1 MTRNLTF
8 IQSNYQ
14 ETMDNITLLAKVFA
28 EDVMNITADI
38 MASSVMVNNK
48 VGRNTIAPNSDIF
61 KEMYAKA
68 SGNIVIELLLN
79 DYVQY
84 IESGRKAGSK
94 LPPLEPIVQWAKKRG
109 IKTDNSTM
117 FLIRRAIAED
127 GIKPRP
133 FMYKVLNTIDKK
145 WDGEWSSE
153 LFQELTKI
161 IDEFFNQ

>member
-1 MTRNLTF
+1 
-8 IQSNYQ
+8 
-14 ETMDNITLLAKVFA
+14 MDNITLLAKAFA

-38 MASSVMVNNK
+38 MASSMLVNNK
-48 VGRNTIAPNSDIF
+48 VGMNTIAPNSNIF

-68 SGNIVIELLLN
+68 SGNIVIQLLLN

-94 LPPLEPIVQWAKKRG
+94 FPPIQPIVQWAKKRG
-109 IKTDNSTM
+109 IPTDNSTI

-127 GIKPRP
+127 GIRPRP
-133 FMYKVLNTIDKK
+133 FMYKVLETIDKK

-153 LFQELTKI
+153 LFNELTKI
-161 IDEFFNQ
+161 IDEFFNK

>member
-1 MTRNLTF
+1 MG
-8 IQSNYQ
+8 
-14 ETMDNITLLAKVFA
+14 NIELLAKAFA

-38 MASSVMVNNK
+38 MASNLMVNK
-48 VGRNTIAPNSDIF
+48 KGINTIAPGSNIF
-61 KEMYAKA
+61 KEMKAKA

-79 DYVQY
+79 NYVKY
-84 IESGRKAGSK
+84 IESGRKKGSK
-94 LPPLEPIVQWAKKRG
+94 FPPLEPIVQWAKKRG
-109 IKTDNSTM
+109 IKTDNSTI

>member
-1 MTRNLTF
+1 
-8 IQSNYQ
+8 
-14 ETMDNITLLAKVFA
+14 MDNITLLAKAFA

-38 MASSVMVNNK
+38 MASNLMLNK
-48 VGRNTIAPNSDIF
+48 KGINTIAPDSKIF

-68 SGNIVIELLLN
+68 SGNIVIQLLLN

-94 LPPLEPIVQWAKKRG
+94 FPPIQPIVQWAKKRG
-109 IKTDNSTM
+109 IPTDNSTI

-127 GIKPRP
+127 GIRPRP
-133 FMYKVLNTIDKK
+133 FMYKVLDTIDSK

-161 IDEFFNQ
+161 IDEFFNK

>member
-1 MTRNLTF
+1 
-8 IQSNYQ
+8 
-14 ETMDNITLLAKVFA
+14 MDNITLLAKVFA

-38 MASSVMVNNK
+38 MSSNIMVNK
-48 VGRNTIAPNSDIF
+48 KGINTIAPDSNIF

-84 IESGRKAGSK
+84 IERGRKARSK
-94 LPPLEPIVQWAKKRG
+94 FPPLEPIVQWAKKRG

-127 GIKPRP
+127 GIRPRP
-133 FMYKVLNTIDKK
+133 FMYKVLETIDKK

>member
-1 MTRNLTF
+1 
-8 IQSNYQ
+8 
-14 ETMDNITLLAKVFA
+14 MDSITSLAKVFA

-38 MASSVMVNNK
+38 MASSMLVNDK
-48 VGRNTIAPNSDIF
+48 VGRNTIAPDSNIF

-68 SGNIVIELLLN
+68 SGNIVIQLLLN

-94 LPPLEPIVQWAKKRG
+94 FPPIQPIVQWAKKRD
-109 IKTDNSTM
+109 IPTDNSTI

-127 GIKPRP
+127 GIRPRP
-133 FMYKVLNTIDKK
+133 FMYKVLETIDKK

-153 LFQELTKI
+153 LFNELTKI
-161 IDEFFNQ
+161 IDEFFNK

>member
-1 MTRNLTF
+1 
-8 IQSNYQ
+8 
-14 ETMDNITLLAKVFA
+14 MDNITSLAKVFA

-48 VGRNTIAPNSDIF
+48 VGRNTIAPDSNIF

-79 DYVQY
+79 NYVQY
-84 IESGRKAGSK
+84 IESGRKKGSK
-94 LPPLEPIVQWAKKRG
+94 FPPIEAIRRWAKKKLG
-109 IKTDNSTM
+109 KEDNLTI
-117 FLIRRAIAED
+117 FKIRSAIVRD

>member
-1 MTRNLTF
+1 
-8 IQSNYQ
+8 
-14 ETMDNITLLAKVFA
+14 MDNITLLAKVFA

-48 VGRNTIAPNSDIF
+48 VGRNTIAPDSDIF

-79 DYVQY
+79 NYVQY

-94 LPPLEPIVQWAKKRG
+94 LPPIEAIRRWAKKKLG
-109 IKTDNSTM
+109 KEDNLTI
-117 FLIRRAIAED
+117 FKIRSAIVRD

-133 FMYKVLNTIDKK
+133 FMYKVLEAIDRK

>member
-1 MTRNLTF
+1 MN
-8 IQSNYQ
+8 NV
-14 ETMDNITLLAKVFA
+14 ELLAKAFA

-38 MASSVMVNNK
+38 MASSMLVNDK

-61 KEMYAKA
+61 KGMYAKA
-68 SGNIVIELLLN
+68 SGNIVIQLLLN

-94 LPPLEPIVQWAKKRG
+94 FPPIQPIVQWAKKRG
-109 IKTDNSTM
+109 IPTDNSTI

-127 GIKPRP
+127 GIRPRP
-133 FMYKVLNTIDKK
+133 FMYKVLETIDNK

-161 IDEFFNQ
+161 IDEFFNK

>member
-1 MTRNLTF
+1 MG
-8 IQSNYQ
+8 
-14 ETMDNITLLAKVFA
+14 NIELLSKVFA

-38 MASSVMVNNK
+38 MASNMLVNNK
-48 VGRNTIAPNSDIF
+48 VGSNTIAPDSNIF

-94 LPPLEPIVQWAKKRG
+94 FPPLEPIVQWAKKRG

-117 FLIRRAIAED
+117 FLIRRAISED

>member
-1 MTRNLTF
+1 
-8 IQSNYQ
+8 
-14 ETMDNITLLAKVFA
+14 MDNITLLAKAFA

-38 MASSVMVNNK
+38 MASSMLVNDK

-61 KEMYAKA
+61 KQMYAKA
-68 SGNIVIELLLN
+68 SGNIVIQLLLN

-94 LPPLEPIVQWAKKRG
+94 FPPIQPIVQWAKKRG
-109 IKTDNSTM
+109 ISTDNSTI

-127 GIKPRP
+127 GIRPRP
-133 FMYKVLNTIDKK
+133 FMYKVFETIDKK

-153 LFQELTKI
+153 LFNELTKI
-161 IDEFFNQ
+161 IDEFFNK

>member
-1 MTRNLTF
+1 
-8 IQSNYQ
+8 
-14 ETMDNITLLAKVFA
+14 MDSITLLAKAFA
-28 EDVMNITADI
+28 EDVMTITADI
-38 MASSVMVNNK
+38 MASNLMLNK
-48 VGRNTIAPNSDIF
+48 KGINTIAPDSKIF

-68 SGNIVIELLLN
+68 SGNIVIQLLLN

-94 LPPLEPIVQWAKKRG
+94 FPPIQPIVQWAKKRG
-109 IKTDNSTM
+109 IPTDNSTI

-133 FMYKVLNTIDKK
+133 FMYKVLDTIDNK

-153 LFQELTKI
+153 LFNELTKI
-161 IDEFFNQ
+161 IDEFFNK

>member
-1 MTRNLTF
+1 MG
-8 IQSNYQ
+8 
-14 ETMDNITLLAKVFA
+14 NIELLAKVFA

-38 MASSVMVNNK
+38 MASNLMLNK
-48 VGRNTIAPNSDIF
+48 KGINTIAPNSDIF
-61 KEMYAKA
+61 KEMEAKA

-79 DYVQY
+79 NYVKY

-94 LPPLEPIVQWAKKRG
+94 FPPIEAIREWAKKKLG
-109 IKTDNSTM
+109 KQDNSTI

-133 FMYKVLNTIDKK
+133 FMYKVLETIDKK

-153 LFQELTKI
+153 LFQELTQI
-161 IDEFFNQ
+161 IDEFFQ

>member
-1 MTRNLTF
+1 
-8 IQSNYQ
+8 
-14 ETMDNITLLAKVFA
+14 MDSITSLAKAFA

-38 MASSVMVNNK
+38 MASSMLVNDK
-48 VGRNTIAPNSDIF
+48 VGRNTIAPDSNIF

-68 SGNIVIELLLN
+68 SGNIVIQLLLN

-94 LPPLEPIVQWAKKRG
+94 FPPIHPIVQWAKKRN
-109 IKTDNSTM
+109 IPTDNSTI

-127 GIKPRP
+127 GIRPRP
-133 FMYKVLNTIDKK
+133 FMYKVLETIDKK

-153 LFQELTKI
+153 LFNELTKI
-161 IDEFFNQ
+161 IDEFFNK

>member
-1 MTRNLTF
+1 
-8 IQSNYQ
+8 
-14 ETMDNITLLAKVFA
+14 MDSITSLSKAFA

-38 MASSVMVNNK
+38 MASSMLVNDK
-48 VGRNTIAPNSDIF
+48 VGRNTIAPDSKIF

-68 SGNIVIELLLN
+68 SGNIVIQLLLN

-94 LPPLEPIVQWAKKRG
+94 FPPIQPIVQWAKKRN
-109 IKTDNSTM
+109 IPTDNSTI

-133 FMYKVLNTIDKK
+133 FMYKVLDTIYDK

-153 LFQELTKI
+153 LFNELTKI
-161 IDEFFNQ
+161 IDEFFNK

>member
-1 MTRNLTF
+1 
-8 IQSNYQ
+8 
-14 ETMDNITLLAKVFA
+14 MDSITSLAKAFA

-38 MASSVMVNNK
+38 MASSMLVNDK
-48 VGRNTIAPNSDIF
+48 VGRNTIAPDSNIF

-68 SGNIVIELLLN
+68 SGNIVIKLLLN

-94 LPPLEPIVQWAKKRG
+94 FPPIQPIVQWAKKMG
-109 IKTDNSTM
+109 IKTDNSTI
-117 FLIRRAIAED
+117 FLIRRAISED

-133 FMYKVLNTIDKK
+133 FMYKVLETIDNK

-161 IDEFFNQ
+161 IDEFFNK

>member
-1 MTRNLTF
+1 
-8 IQSNYQ
+8 
-14 ETMDNITLLAKVFA
+14 MDNITLLAKVFA
-28 EDVMNITADI
+28 EDVMTITADI

-84 IESGRKAGSK
+84 IESGRKSGSK
-94 LPPLEPIVQWAKKRG
+94 FPPIEAIRQWAKNKLG
-109 IKTDNSTM
+109 KEDNLTIYK
-117 FLIRRAIAED
+117 IRSAIVRD

>member
-1 MTRNLTF
+1 M
-8 IQSNYQ
+8 
-14 ETMDNITLLAKVFA
+14 LAKVFA

-38 MASSVMVNNK
+38 MASNIMVNNK
-48 VGRNTIAPNSDIF
+48 VGRNTIVPDSNIF

-94 LPPLEPIVQWAKKRG
+94 RPPIEAIREWAKKKLG
-109 IKTDNSTM
+109 KEDNLTIYK
-117 FLIRRAIAED
+117 IRSAIVRD

-133 FMYKVLNTIDKK
+133 FMYKVLEAIDKK

-153 LFQELTKI
+153 LFNELTKI

>member
-1 MTRNLTF
+1 
-8 IQSNYQ
+8 
-14 ETMDNITLLAKVFA
+14 MDNITSLAKAFA

-38 MASSVMVNNK
+38 MASSMLVNDK
-48 VGRNTIAPNSDIF
+48 VGRNTIAPDSNIF

-68 SGNIVIELLLN
+68 SGNIVIQLLLN

-94 LPPLEPIVQWAKKRG
+94 FPPIQPIVQWAKKRN
-109 IKTDNSTM
+109 IPTDNSTI

-127 GIKPRP
+127 GIRPRP
-133 FMYKVLNTIDKK
+133 FMYKVLETIDNK

-161 IDEFFNQ
+161 IDEFFNK

>member
-1 MTRNLTF
+1 
-8 IQSNYQ
+8 
-14 ETMDNITLLAKVFA
+14 MDNITLLAKVFA

-38 MASSVMVNNK
+38 MASNIMVNNK
-48 VGRNTIAPNSDIF
+48 VGRNTIAPDSNIF

-94 LPPLEPIVQWAKKRG
+94 FPPLEPIVQWAKKRG

-117 FLIRRAIAED
+117 FIIRRAIVRD

-161 IDEFFNQ
+161 IDEFFQ

>member
-1 MTRNLTF
+1 MG
-8 IQSNYQ
+8 
-14 ETMDNITLLAKVFA
+14 NIELLSKAFA

-38 MASSVMVNNK
+38 MSSNIMVNK
-48 VGRNTIAPNSDIF
+48 KGINTIAPDSKIF
-61 KEMYAKA
+61 KEMKAKA

-79 DYVQY
+79 DYVKY

-94 LPPLEPIVQWAKKRG
+94 LPPIEAIRKWAKNKLG
-109 IKTDNSTM
+109 KEDNLTIYK
-117 FLIRRAIAED
+117 IRSAIVRD

-161 IDEFFNQ
+161 IDEFFQ

>member
-1 MTRNLTF
+1 MF

-14 ETMDNITLLAKVFA
+14 RTMDNITMLAKVFA

-48 VGRNTIAPNSDIF
+48 VGRNTIAPDSNIF

-94 LPPLEPIVQWAKKRG
+94 FPPLEPIVQWAKKRG

-153 LFQELTKI
+153 LFNELTKI